1 MSSVHLQ
8 KFESQKEGTTL
19 RGSHKVEIGEGLD
32 DNRVVESLHA
42 NPAEEVGLQVD
53 FDSENRVLKP
63 IDVQGYAS
71 NIIDPKLGK
80 ETTPRKRFNQWIQ
93 FKIDEWDNI
102 FSPSFFSVGD
112 SNPTIIYTP
121 VKGVIATAGE
131 EASEEEFIDDTA
143 ASSLI
148 ELSRSSRGQTEERS
162 HRRSPTQQLI
172 KIGDNVI
179 LVEMDEDDDMDMSAS
194 GTQQHP
200 NNKNEYIIW
209 VERQVVV
216 ESVKL
221 AKRGNGVAQTRPCKD
236 LYFALKREV
245 PLLRET
251 YHSYKSYHG
260 FETFFGFIKC
270 VYCVPVIFM

>member
-102 FSPSFFSVGD
+102 FSPSFFFQLV
-112 SNPTIIYTP
+112 
-121 VKGVIATAGE
+121 TA
-131 EASEEEFIDDTA
+131 I
-143 ASSLI
+143 
-148 ELSRSSRGQTEERS
+148 
-162 HRRSPTQQLI
+162 RR
-172 KIGDNVI
+172 
-179 LVEMDEDDDMDMSAS
+179 
-194 GTQQHP
+194 
-200 NNKNEYIIW
+200 
-209 VERQVVV
+209 
-216 ESVKL
+216 
-221 AKRGNGVAQTRPCKD
+221 
-236 LYFALKREV
+236 
-245 PLLRET
+245 
-251 YHSYKSYHG
+251 
-260 FETFFGFIKC
+260 
-270 VYCVPVIFM
+270 